1 MTEADDEDYDSVD
14 SSEASDPRGRG
25 HEVTGT
31 SDEVTRGH
39 LTDDSGVDSI
49 TVSPTREAG
58 GMMETLLTMAMTG
71 EKRLV
76 MSEMDICGQRDSQQC
91 VVDSFSHCLGVTEFT
106 DDCFVSDEK
115 LETQGQGGH
124 SSFLHSGAQW
134 QRELLLNN
142 NNNNSSNVRLTS
154 VSHRREDSDDI
165 RSDTSS
171 DNIAEDNDEDS
182 DDTNS
187 SGTR

>member
-1 MTEADDEDYDSVD
+1 
-14 SSEASDPRGRG
+14 
-25 HEVTGT
+25 
-31 SDEVTRGH
+31 
-39 LTDDSGVDSI
+39 
-49 TVSPTREAG
+49 
-58 GMMETLLTMAMTG
+58 MMETLLTMGITG
-71 EKRLV
+71 EKKFV
-76 MSEMDICGQRDSQQC
+76 MSEIDICGQRDSKQC
-91 VVDSFSHCLGVTEFT
+91 VVDSFSHCLGVRVFT

-115 LETQGQGGH
+115 LEGTQGHGGH

-142 NNNNSSNVRLTS
+142 NNNSSNSNVRLTS

-165 RSDTSS
+165 RSDSSS

-187 SGTR
+187 SGPGPITLQSLPINSLV

>member
-25 HEVTGT
+25 HEVTRS
-31 SDEVTRGH
+31 SDEVNRGH

-76 MSEMDICGQRDSQQC
+76 MSEIDICGQQQ
-91 VVDSFSHCLGVTEFT
+91 TP
-106 DDCFVSDEK
+106 
-115 LETQGQGGH
+115 
-124 SSFLHSGAQW
+124 
-134 QRELLLNN
+134 NN
-142 NNNNSSNVRLTS
+142 AS
-154 VSHRREDSDDI
+154 
-165 RSDTSS
+165 
-171 DNIAEDNDEDS
+171 
-182 DDTNS
+182 
-187 SGTR
+187 

>member
-1 MTEADDEDYDSVD
+1 M
-14 SSEASDPRGRG
+14 RR
-25 HEVTGT
+25 
-31 SDEVTRGH
+31 
-39 LTDDSGVDSI
+39 
-49 TVSPTREAG
+49 
-58 GMMETLLTMAMTG
+58 
-71 EKRLV
+71 
-76 MSEMDICGQRDSQQC
+76 
-91 VVDSFSHCLGVTEFT
+91 SHCLGVTEFT

-142 NNNNSSNVRLTS
+142 NNNNSNVRLTS